1 MAAAPE
7 ISVDAAIAVSPELD
21 GIFTKKENKSGIDG
35 FFLWTTLFWPN
46 PNWPWSHVK
55 HHGV

>member
-35 FFLWTTLFWPN
+35 FFSVNNIVLAQSQLAMEPC
-46 PNWPWSHVK
+46 
-55 HHGV
+55 

>member
-21 GIFTKKENKSGIDG
+21 GIFTKKEHKVALMA
-35 FFLWTTLFWPN
+35 FFL
-46 PNWPWSHVK
+46 
-55 HHGV
+55 